1 MNDTTPTEPFP
12 TVQDRAVVFQITSL
26 DLYPKPQEEEFRR
39 WVEDGKFVISDSWTQ
54 MLNAEAL
61 RVAAIRRV
69 LETQIAAA
77 KGEAQ
82 HYQAELNECQEALD
96 RALSE
101 REDARAKLVVARK
114 IISAAAAIVDPEC
127 PDLGAYEDGHCDL
140 AISVECLA
148 LRPQLVEVTD
158 EEWRQLQWAGTRRVD
173 GEPALYQ
180 LNEILAKRTVEPQR
194 LEIAYKVVEQDLIR
208 CGVSSIVHKT
218 TPQREH
224 MSWGA
229 RVFSELRTV
238 ELPEDASLYEV
249 INGPM
254 ACAYRARG
262 YDFSMTAAE
271 REAQRRSF
279 VFGNAAID
287 NPDVTRELVDRAA
300 DEMKQ
305 DKERGDE

>member
-1 MNDTTPTEPFP
+1 
-12 TVQDRAVVFQITSL
+12 
-26 DLYPKPQEEEFRR
+26 
-39 WVEDGKFVISDSWTQ
+39 
-54 MLNAEAL
+54 
-61 RVAAIRRV
+61 
-69 LETQIAAA
+69 
-77 KGEAQ
+77 
-82 HYQAELNECQEALD
+82 
-96 RALSE
+96 
-101 REDARAKLVVARK
+101 
-114 IISAAAAIVDPEC
+114 
-127 PDLGAYEDGHCDL
+127 
-140 AISVECLA
+140 
-148 LRPQLVEVTD
+148 VEVTD
-158 EEWRQLQWAGTRRVD
+158 EEWRQLQGAGTRRVD

-180 LNEILAKRTVEPQR
+180 LNGILAKRDRTKI
-194 LEIAYKVVEQDLIR
+194 LEVAYKIVETDLIQ